1 MGQVYRIVN
10 LTKREAIENSHYC
23 KLMEFSWVG
32 SDITQTLARLMED
45 EWAGDSVVVVG
56 DYAWS
61 DTHGSDV
68 LTTLGKRED
77 IKRKRD
83 PYDNKLSYDFF
94 NKELFPFK
102 EIEAKKEPTDYYDK
116 LYFLNLDKKLY
127 VDRTKLPITD
137 FYLSA
142 EYGEIIYSVEPMTLL
157 LSVGNGLGGGD
168 YWTEDGSEEYVGD
181 WALDRCKTSDT
192 IPDGFS
198 EFVPNFLEKYN

>member
-1 MGQVYRIVN
+1 MGQTYRIVN
-10 LTKREAIENSHYC
+10 LTKREELKNEHYC

-32 SDITQTLARLMED
+32 NDITQTFARLMED

-56 DYAWS
+56 DYAW
-61 DTHGSDV
+61 DDADGRYI
-68 LTTLGKRED
+68 LTTLGKREN
-77 IKRKRD
+77 IRRKRD
-83 PYDNKLSYDFF
+83 SYSNELVYDFF
-94 NKELFPFK
+94 NNDLFPFK
-102 EIEAKKEPTDYYDK
+102 EIPAKKESTDYYDK

-137 FYLSA
+137 FYLSP
-142 EYGEIIYSVEPMTLL
+142 EYGETLYVVEPMTLL

-168 YWTEDGSEEYVGD
+168 YWTKNGSEQYVGD

-198 EFVPNFLEKYN
+198 ELVPNFLEKYQ